1 MQWGKV
7 SSFNVYLNPCAMNGK
22 TIMQIT
28 DHVKCDIVL
37 PVYNGLAYVKDCL
50 DSLLRFTSCGIY
62 HLNIIDDCSDTITE
76 KYLRDQAVKYSHI
89 TLHRNSEN
97 IGFIKSCNLGTA
109 LGSAPYVLLL
119 NSDVVVTPGWLERM
133 LECADSDSR
142 IASVNPLTNYASQ
155 INLPLAPG
163 ANFFGMDEAL
173 REHSPRD
180 FPDVV
185 TGVGFCLL
193 LRRLALEDV
202 GFLDG
207 VYGRGY
213 CEDSDLCMR
222 LTTRGYRTVVADHV
236 YVYHKGRS
244 TFTDRSERYKRNRRI
259 FDTRWAQEYSKQF
272 KAFQKADPLASVRS
286 LFSLRQRFDP
296 MPTVWVT
303 AREMLARWRERDVD
317 GVARSS
323 VRGLLKLPHA
333 RRDVATPKSVAKVTR
348 RGRLLVTYVLH
359 NLVVAGGVLSVIQL
373 VNELIL
379 QGVDA
384 RIVAL
389 FEDSAIYDWTK
400 LYTRPIIFR
409 NKRELIM
416 NFPKTDIA
424 VATIWNT
431 APWVAELVENGRAH
445 ESVYFMQ
452 DYEPWFF
459 REDEIES
466 REKVME
472 THRMIGNKI
481 VKSEWLRGML
491 AEDGF
496 SAHKIPLGMD
506 LGRFYPRD
514 VNKSGQSILAMAR
527 PRMPRRGFQPTME
540 ALGQVKRTMPEVE
553 IIFFGDRFLAS
564 QHIPFDYRDEG
575 VVTNQDQ
582 LARLYSEADVFLDG
596 SDFQGFGRCGLEAM
610 ACGAACVLTG
620 VGGVTEYAKDG
631 ENSLVV
637 PPKQPEAFAAA
648 ITKILNDSRLKQRLI
663 KAGFSTVK
671 AYCHK
676 REAKQTLD
684 YFRNILEP
692 MSLT

>member
-1 MQWGKV
+1 MRQ
-7 SSFNVYLNPCAMNGK
+7 LDR
-22 TIMQIT
+22 I
-28 DHVKCDIVL
+28 KCDIVL
-37 PVYNGLAYVKDCL
+37 PVYNGLTYVKDCIV
-50 DSLLRFTSCGIY
+50 SLLEFTPANCY
-62 HLNIIDDCSDTITE
+62 HLYIIDDCSDTVTNR
-76 KYLRDQAVKYSHI
+76 YLVEQAFKHSQI
-89 TLHRNSEN
+89 SLHRNSEN
-97 IGFIKSCNLGTA
+97 IGFVKSCNFGMS
-109 LGSAPYVLLL
+109 LGSAPFVLLL
-119 NSDVVVTPGWLERM
+119 NSDVVVTPGWLQRL
-133 LECADSDSR
+133 LECAESDPL

-155 INLPLAPG
+155 INIPIAPG
-163 ANFFGMDEAL
+163 ANFYGMDELL
-173 REHSPRD
+173 RDQSPRD

-193 LRRLALEDV
+193 LRRSALEDV
-202 GFLDG
+202 GVFDE

-222 LTTRGYRTVVADHV
+222 LTMRGYRTVLADHV

-244 TFTDRSERYKRNRRI
+244 TFTDRSERYERNRKI
-259 FDTRWAQEYSKQF
+259 FDARWAEEYSRQY
-272 KAFQKADPLASVRS
+272 KAFRKADPLASARA
-286 LFSLRQRFDP
+286 LFALRQRWDP
-296 MPTVWVT
+296 MPTVWET

-323 VRGLLKLPHA
+323 VRGLLRLPHT
-333 RRDVATPKSVAKVTR
+333 RRDVATPKSVAKMTR
-348 RGRLLVTYVLH
+348 RGRPRITYVLH
-359 NLVVAGGVLSVIQL
+359 DLVVAGGVLSVIQL

-379 QGVDA
+379 LGVEA
-384 RIVAL
+384 RIVGL
-389 FEDSAIYDWTK
+389 FEDPAIYDWTR
-400 LYTRPIIFR
+400 LFTRPIIFR

-431 APWVAELVENGRAH
+431 APWVAELVENGQAH

-472 THRMIGNKI
+472 TYRMIGNKI

-648 ITKILNDSRLKQRLI
+648 MTKILNDSGLKQRLV

-676 REAKQTLD
+676 REAKQTFD